1 MILSLVGGQADQS
14 PEPPSGRRKLAIVR
28 SADVRPIRTT
38 LHPGSGT
45 ETAPTD
51 GSGTSSIAA
60 AADAAAAAAADAT
73 AAAAHGDTRGTQ
85 IPRVA
90 STGLQPMSTH
100 HDI

>member
-60 AADAAAAAAADAT
+60 AADAAADAT
-73 AAAAHGDTRGTQ
+73 AAAAAAHGDTRGTQ